1 MNEFSKR
8 LRTLMDQRDYTAADV
23 VRLSKRYDSKG
34 ISKVNMSQWLSSTY
48 TPNLA
53 NIYLLSKIFNVA
65 PDYLMGEKGVSESQ
79 KPLSDDVFQMM
90 DLYLRLNDAGKTTA
104 LERLEELTQLKKY
117 AVQKVTVLE

>member
-8 LRTLMDQRDYTAADV
+8 LRTLMDERDYTAADV

-90 DLYLRLNDAGKTTA
+90 DLYLRLNDAGKATA

>member
-1 MNEFSKR
+1 
-8 LRTLMDQRDYTAADV
+8 MDQRDYTAADV

-90 DLYLRLNDAGKTTA
+90 DLYLRLNDAGKATA

>member
-8 LRTLMDQRDYTAADV
+8 LRTLMDERDYTAADV

>member
-8 LRTLMDQRDYTAADV
+8 LRTLMDERDYTAADV

-117 AVQKVTVLE
+117 AVQKVTVRE